1 MRNEKMKK
9 ITAKEIKK
17 ELTESGFIKVYKGY
31 YIVNRVTE
39 DTFVD
44 GYYVKKDELL
54 NQIKAEQKMN
64 YWFGTYVSEENFN
77 KQLRA
82 DSMPIAGRTDKYV
95 TDWLY
100 RNFDEMLENAVKE
113 FRHYNSL

>member
-1 MRNEKMKK
+1 
-9 ITAKEIKK
+9 
-17 ELTESGFIKVYKGY
+17 
-31 YIVNRVTE
+31 
-39 DTFVD
+39 
-44 GYYVKKDELL
+44 
-54 NQIKAEQKMN
+54 MN

-82 DSMPIAGRTDKYV
+82 DSMSIASR

-100 RNFDEMLENAVKE
+100 RNFDETLEYAVKE